1 MPDSNSD
8 RGYWDNAVPR
18 IFWMLMDDDEKKVA
32 ALKSL
37 VSVCGYL
44 YREARGEPRDEKLEV
59 IAEDAIRDCL
69 AYMLGRKRTA
79 MRLTRFSR
87 AVRLAHRPEIRI
99 FRNSGNAETP
109 TFPP

>member
-18 IFWMLMDDDEKKVA
+18 IFWMLMKHDEQKVA

-44 YREARGEPRDEKLEV
+44 YREARGEPRDEKLELM
-59 IAEDAIRDCL
+59 AEDAIRDCL
-69 AYMLGRKRTA
+69 AYMLGREA
-79 MRLTRFSR
+79 DGDEIDEVFDGGAAGPLSR
-87 AVRLAHRPEIRI
+87 DADLPE
-99 FRNSGNAETP
+99 
-109 TFPP
+109 